1 MKNKLIYALLS
12 LAIALGLW
20 FYVIAVVSPESEET
34 FYNIPVVLQNES
46 VLSEKG
52 FMITTQE
59 KPTVTLRLRGNRSDL
74 NKLNNSDILL
84 SVDMSKINRVGK
96 QYLSIDTDFPG
107 SFADNAF
114 EVLSYAPDRIMLDIV
129 EWATKEVDVNVEFAG
144 TVPADYIVYKDD
156 YVLDQNKV
164 TVSGPKEIV
173 DKITQAKVEVALD
186 DQISSISKNFAYT
199 LCDADGEPV
208 NTELLET
215 DITEVNLT
223 VKIQRV
229 KDLQLIVNVTYG
241 GGATEENT
249 SIVFSQENIKVS
261 GSEEALNALGDT
273 LLLDT
278 INVAEIPAE
287 ETREYEIILPSE
299 VDNLSGLETVTVTIS
314 FPDLKTKE
322 LPISNIKVENV
333 PNGMVVKDIGTKVCN
348 VLLRGSVWQIDNITA
363 KDVEIRVDLTNATE
377 GTELYKAEVYVIN
390 PSFPSVAAVSTYTIA
405 VELENT
411 NATN

>member
-12 LAIALGLW
+12 FVIALGLW
-20 FYVIAVVSPESEET
+20 FYVIAVVSPESEEI

-46 VLSEKG
+46 VLNEKG
-52 FMITTQE
+52 FMIATQE

-74 NKLNNSDILL
+74 NKLTSSDILL
-84 SVDMSKINRVGK
+84 TVDMSKINRVGK

-114 EVLSYAPDRIMLDIV
+114 EVLSYAPDRISLDIV
-129 EWATKEVDVNVEFAG
+129 EWAVKEVDVNVVFTG

-156 YVLDQNKV
+156 YILDQNKV
-164 TVSGPKEIV
+164 TVSGPKEII

-186 DQISSISKNFAYT
+186 DQISTISKNFTYT
-199 LCDADGEPV
+199 LCDEAGEPV
-208 NTELLET
+208 ATEQLTT
-215 DITEVNLT
+215 DIEEVNLT

-241 GGATEENT
+241 GGATEDTT

-261 GSEEALNALGDT
+261 GSEEALAALGDT

-278 INVAEIPAE
+278 IDVSEILAE
-287 ETREYEIILPSE
+287 ETREYDIILPAE
-299 VDNLSGLETVTVTIS
+299 VDNLSGLATVTVTIS
-314 FPDLKTKE
+314 FPELKTKE
-322 LPISNIKVENV
+322 LPISNITVENV

-348 VLLRGSVWQIDNITA
+348 VTLRGSQWQIDNITA
-363 KDVEIRVDLTNATE
+363 KDVEIRVDLSNATE
-377 GTELYKAEVYVIN
+377 GTELYKAEIVVTN
-390 PSFPSVAAVSTYTIA
+390 PSFPSVGAVSSYTIA
-405 VELENT
+405 VELDMENA
-411 NATN
+411 N